1 MATLNAYLNF
11 PGTTEEAFNFYK
23 SVFVGEI
30 VFLQRFK
37 DTPEADKIPENEKG
51 KIMHMAL
58 QVGKGSIL
66 MATDTLESLGQKLT
80 IGNNIHIAVSTDSKE
95 ETEKFFHG
103 LSAGGTVTMP
113 LQNTFWGAYFGM
125 VKDKFGIQWMLSYAL
140 PQQK

>member
-23 SVFVGEI
+23 SVFAGEI

-37 DTPEADKIPENEKG
+37 DTPEADKIPENEKE